1 MKNPFK
7 HFIKHLEYKLY
18 INPKNDNYN
27 INMQI
32 SKQLSNI
39 SHLHVT
45 LYHILQKKSKFK
57 QTLNL
62 KKSNLSVKNLNNHA
76 NI

>member
-1 MKNPFK
+1 MKNSFK
-7 HFIKHLEYKLY
+7 HFIKHLECKLY

-27 INMQI
+27 INMQT

-39 SHLHVT
+39 SHFHVT
-45 LYHILQKKSKFK
+45 LYHILHNFFFK

-62 KKSNLSVKNLNNHA
+62 KKYNLSVKNLT
-76 NI
+76 

>member
-1 MKNPFK
+1 MKNSFK
-7 HFIKHLEYKLY
+7 HFIKHLEWKLY

-27 INMQI
+27 TNMQT

-45 LYHILQKKSKFK
+45 LYDFLAKKSKFK
-57 QTLNL
+57 LNPKT
-62 KKSNLSVKNLNNHA
+62 KK
-76 NI
+76 I